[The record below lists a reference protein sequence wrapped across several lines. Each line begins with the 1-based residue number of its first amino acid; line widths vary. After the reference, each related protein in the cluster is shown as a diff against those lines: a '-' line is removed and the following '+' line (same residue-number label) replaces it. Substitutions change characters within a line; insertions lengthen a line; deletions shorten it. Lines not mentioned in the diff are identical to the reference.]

1 MTQPTPVPTPPLS
14 QDQEI
19 LIALRRTL
27 TTIVRELTPAPGMP
41 HPLREAT
48 IEDVRHCL
56 FLISARE
63 RELAQLQG
71 RGGERPQYADQPGN
85 VELVPMAGLTRKPN

>member
-14 QDQEI
+14 PDQEI

-56 FLISARE
+56 LLISARE

-71 RGGERPQYADQPGN
+71 RGGERPRYADQAGN
-85 VELVPMAGLTRKPN
+85 IELVPMAGLTRKPN